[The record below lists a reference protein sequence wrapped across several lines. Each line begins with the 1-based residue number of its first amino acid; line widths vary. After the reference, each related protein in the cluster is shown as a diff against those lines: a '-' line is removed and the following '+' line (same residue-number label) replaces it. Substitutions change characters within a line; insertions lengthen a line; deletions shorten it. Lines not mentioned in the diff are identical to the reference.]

1 MPTTGLT
8 RIERS
13 IDIQAPPARVFHAL
27 TTAKEVA
34 EWFRMTIE
42 GELVVGRDVWM
53 TSAPQHGSMRFPV
66 RIVEHTPPR
75 RVVWQWHPGAVD
87 PKIDYAQEPMTTVT
101 FTIEP
106 TSRGSRLTVSET
118 GFDLLSLERR
128 AKAHADNTQGWTEV
142 VEWIRT
148 YVETKN

>member
-1 MPTTGLT
+1 
-8 RIERS
+8 
-13 IDIQAPPARVFHAL
+13 
-27 TTAKEVA
+27 
-34 EWFRMTIE
+34 
-42 GELVVGRDVWM
+42 
-53 TSAPQHGSMRFPV
+53 
-66 RIVEHTPPR
+66 
-75 RVVWQWHPGAVD
+75 
-87 PKIDYAQEPMTTVT
+87 VT

-148 YVETKN
+148 YVEAKN